1 MGTELKN
8 IIMVDDNLQFR
19 TNLKIY
25 IESSL
30 GCNVL
35 AETSN
40 GCDFL
45 NLPNL
50 VNADVILM
58 DITMDE
64 MDGFET
70 TKRALWKYP
79 YLKIIAVT
87 MHTEKIYLI
96 KLIETGFKGCVFK
109 PDIFKQL
116 AVAMKTV
123 NEGKMYIPDNISINQ
138 KS

>member
-19 TNLKIY
+19 SSLKTY
-25 IESSL
+25 LESRL
-30 GCNVL
+30 GCNVF
-35 AETSN
+35 AEASN
-40 GCDFL
+40 SIDFL
-45 NLPNL
+45 SLPNIAS
-50 VNADVILM
+50 ADVILM
-58 DITMDE
+58 DIVMDE
-64 MDGFET
+64 MDGFEA

-79 YLKIIAVT
+79 YLKIIAIT

-109 PDIFKQL
+109 TDIFKQL
-116 AVAMKTV
+116 AVAIKTV
-123 NEGKMYIPDNISINQ
+123 MGGKLYIPDNIFLDQ